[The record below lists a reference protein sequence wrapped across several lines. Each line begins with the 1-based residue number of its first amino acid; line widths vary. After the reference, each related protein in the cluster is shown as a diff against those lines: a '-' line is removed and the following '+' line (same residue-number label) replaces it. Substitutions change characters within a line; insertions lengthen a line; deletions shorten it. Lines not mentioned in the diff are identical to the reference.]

1 MKTMKKTL
9 SIGLVSALLG
19 VSLSGCA
26 PLIIGGAAGTV
37 LVASDRRTA
46 GTQLEDETIEL
57 RAKSN
62 IRDQLG
68 TRARVEVN
76 SYNRM
81 ALLTGE
87 VANAAD
93 KQAIERIVADVQNVR
108 SVVNELAVL
117 STPSLWDRSN
127 DVLVTGKVK
136 AAFIDKGIPVT
147 AVKVTTE
154 RSVVYLMGRVTAR
167 ESELATDAARSVSGV
182 QRVVRMFE
190 LITPQ
195 ELERLQQTSAPK
207 S

>member
-1 MKTMKKTL
+1 
-9 SIGLVSALLG
+9 
-19 VSLSGCA
+19 
-26 PLIIGGAAGTV
+26 V
-37 LVASDRRTA
+37 LVATDRRTA
-46 GTQLEDETIEL
+46 GIQLEDESIEF

-62 IRDQLG
+62 IREQLG
-68 TRARVEVN
+68 TRVRVDVT
-76 SYNRM
+76 SYNRIT
-81 ALLTGE
+81 LLTGE

-93 KQAIERIVADVQNVR
+93 KQAVERIVANVQNVR

-127 DVLVTGKVK
+127 DLLVTGKVK
-136 AAFIDKGIPVT
+136 AAFIDKGVSVT
-147 AVKVTTE
+147 AVRVTTE

-190 LITPQ
+190 IISQQ

>member
-1 MKTMKKTL
+1 MVLGDNTNSLTL
-9 SIGLVSALLG
+9 TQLVG
-19 VSLSGCA
+19 H
-26 PLIIGGAAGTV
+26 GGDTGNWAAAGTV
-37 LVASDRRTA
+37 LVATDRRTA
-46 GTQLEDETIEL
+46 GAQLEDESIEF

-62 IRDQLG
+62 IREQMG
-68 TRARVEVN
+68 TRVRVDVT

-93 KQAIERIVADVQNVR
+93 KQAVERVVANVQNVR

-127 DVLVTGKVK
+127 DLLVTGKVK
-136 AAFIDKGIPVT
+136 AAFIDKGVSVT
-147 AVKVTTE
+147 AVKVSTE

-190 LITPQ
+190 IISQQ

>member
-9 SIGLVSALLG
+9 SIGLVSMLLG

-195 ELERLQQTSAPK
+195 ELDRLQQTSAPK

>member
-1 MKTMKKTL
+1 MKAMKKITVRF
-9 SIGLVSALLG
+9 IAAALLG
-19 VSLSGCA
+19 LSLSACA

-37 LVASDRRTA
+37 LVATDRRTA
-46 GTQLEDETIEL
+46 GTQLEDEGIEL
-57 RAKSN
+57 RSKSN

-68 TRARVEVN
+68 TRVRVNVT
-76 SYNRM
+76 SYNRVT
-81 ALLTGE
+81 LLTGE

-93 KQAIERIVADVQNVR
+93 KQAAERIVANVQNVR

-127 DVLVTGKVK
+127 DLLITGKVK
-136 AAFIDKGIPVT
+136 AAFIDKGVLIS
-147 AVKVTTE
+147 AVKVVTE

-167 ESELATDAARSVSGV
+167 ESEQATDAARSVSGV

-190 LITPQ
+190 LVSQQ
-195 ELERLQQTSAPK
+195 ELDRQQQVAAPK

>member
-1 MKTMKKTL
+1 MAA
-9 SIGLVSALLG
+9 ALLG
-19 VSLSGCA
+19 AGLSGCA

-37 LVASDRRTA
+37 LVATDRRTA
-46 GTQLEDETIEL
+46 GTQLEDESIEF
-57 RAKSN
+57 RSKSN
-62 IRDQLG
+62 IREQLG
-68 TRARVEVN
+68 TRVRVDVT

-81 ALLTGE
+81 TLLTGE

-93 KQAIERIVADVQNVR
+93 KQAVERIVANVQNVR

-127 DVLVTGKVK
+127 DLLITGKVK
-136 AAFIDKGIPVT
+136 AAFIDKGVSVT

-154 RSVVYLMGRVTAR
+154 RSVVYLLGRVTAR

-190 LITPQ
+190 IISQQ

>member
-1 MKTMKKTL
+1 MKKITL
-9 SIGLVSALLG
+9 TCITAALLG
-19 VSLSGCA
+19 AGLSGCA

-37 LVASDRRTA
+37 LVATDRRTA
-46 GTQLEDETIEL
+46 GAQLEDESIEF

-62 IRDQLG
+62 IREQMG
-68 TRARVEVN
+68 TRVRVDVT

-93 KQAIERIVADVQNVR
+93 KQAVERVVANVQNVR

-127 DVLVTGKVK
+127 DLLVTGKVK
-136 AAFIDKGIPVT
+136 AAFIDKGVSVT
-147 AVKVTTE
+147 AVKVSTE

-190 LITPQ
+190 IISQQ

>member
-1 MKTMKKTL
+1 MNAFKPITL
-9 SIGLVSALLG
+9 TLAAAALLG
-19 VSLSGCA
+19 TSGCA

-37 LVASDRRTA
+37 LVATDRRTA

-57 RAKSN
+57 RAKSQ
-62 IRDQLG
+62 IREQLG
-68 TRARVEVN
+68 TRVRVEVN
-76 SYNRM
+76 SYNRL

-87 VANAAD
+87 VASAAD
-93 KQAIERIVADVQNVR
+93 KQAVERIVAGVQNVR

-127 DVLVTGKVK
+127 DLLITGKVK
-136 AAFIDKGIPVT
+136 AAFIDAKVPVT

-154 RSVVYLMGRVTAR
+154 RSVVYLMGRVTAK
-167 ESELATDAARSVSGV
+167 ESETATNAARSISGV

-190 LITPQ
+190 LVSQ
-195 ELERLQQTSAPK
+195 EELDRQQGAAAK

>member
-1 MKTMKKTL
+1 MKTMKRTA
-9 SIGLVSALLG
+9 ALLAAATLLG
-19 VSLSGCA
+19 AAISGCA

-37 LVASDRRTA
+37 LVATDRRTA

-62 IRDQLG
+62 VRDQLG
-68 TRARVEVN
+68 TRVRVDVN

-81 ALLTGE
+81 VLLTGE
-87 VANAAD
+87 VASAAD
-93 KQAIERIVADVQNVR
+93 KQAVERIASGVQNVR

-127 DVLVTGKVK
+127 DVLITGKVK
-136 AAFIDKGIPVT
+136 AAFIDKNVPVT

-154 RSVVYLMGRVTAR
+154 RSVVYLMGRVTAK

-190 LITPQ
+190 IISQQ
-195 ELERLQQTSAPK
+195 ELDRLQQAPK